1 MKYILCILVA
11 AVYIFLG
18 YKLMCRLDAFL
29 DELRASQE
37 NETRKTLP
45 RVGLEQRSDA
55 PAAMEQIEEGLAHT
69 DICLLRAPAPELM
82 QELKEGNL
90 DVVVLSSLPA
100 VPFEE
105 NQVAPTDPHDL

>member
-18 YKLMCRLDAFL
+18 YRLMCRLDAFL
-29 DELRASQE
+29 DEVRVNQE
-37 NETRKTLP
+37 TETQETPP
-45 RVGLEQRSDA
+45 RVGLEQRPDA
-55 PAAMEQIEEGLAHT
+55 PAAMKQIEEGLAHT
-69 DICLLRAPAPELM
+69 DIRLLRSPAPELL
-82 QELKEGNL
+82 QELKEGSL
-90 DVVVLSSLPA
+90 DAVVLSSLPA